1 MQNIFLKFT
10 VEIEKQKQ
18 SLKTERWEVFYGK
31 QKCLSKTMKWFV
43 KLQRKYRSRIAIVAR
58 LAAVIISAVFS
69 QTEKSIVAI
78 AATVFFTVSIS
89 FTVFAV
95 TANKS
100 ENRKRKE
107 NTFSESEKIA
117 IAMRRKGLRQ
127 CI

>member
-1 MQNIFLKFT
+1 
-10 VEIEKQKQ
+10 
-18 SLKTERWEVFYGK
+18 
-31 QKCLSKTMKWFV
+31 MKWFV

-100 ENRKRKE
+100 ENRKRDE